1 MNTRKGLYC
10 VLNYTYSNDS
20 RYGNVITVII
30 VKVVL
35 YAPKREV
42 GVQKPQ
48 LAFVSKVYSG
58 AEIANK
64 LIRFALGYGQV
75 VASRN
80 PMIVAAAF
88 LCHPT
93 CF

>member
-1 MNTRKGLYC
+1 MHC

-30 VKVVL
+30 VKVLL

-42 GVQKPQ
+42 GVLKPQ
-48 LAFVSKVYSG
+48 LAFVSEVYSG

-64 LIRFALGYGQV
+64 VILFALGYDQV

-80 PMIVAAAF
+80 PMIVATAF
-88 LCHPT
+88 LCYRSKV
-93 CF
+93 FSVSI